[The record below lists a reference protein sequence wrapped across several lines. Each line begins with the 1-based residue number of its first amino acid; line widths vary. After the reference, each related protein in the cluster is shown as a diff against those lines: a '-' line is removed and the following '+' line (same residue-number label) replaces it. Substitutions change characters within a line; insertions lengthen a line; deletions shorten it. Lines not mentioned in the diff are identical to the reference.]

1 MIHKLYSAYNLPA
14 DHDVCHLFEHLVIRR
29 FLRAAEKS
37 GNERAFIGELHGTTS
52 ESSVFF
58 DIAFFT
64 CESITLFE
72 KVIADTAPFD
82 ISMIHESVAHVE
94 AEMKSSVVIWDEKE
108 LRRQLARCQKTFISR
123 QKSSPTP
130 DQTAQ
135 NPPLEIDHQP
145 EDFMDVTL
153 TIKIPDAGNT
163 MTAAFFCMYP
173 VLLDLVRSACFD
185 NAPVYPSSHDE
196 FIAYHDGN
204 SVSQAYTV
212 KKSFDW
218 QNTDKT
224 AQSYLRTFDPAPH
237 ASRLNDLA
245 ETFTTDPFYN
255 SAPIYFYQKTA
266 APFTKDDLAKTI
278 TATNLQAI
286 LQQVTVN
293 ITAKNHL
300 ANPQVCLMICSIT
313 RVCV

>member
-37 GNERAFIGELHGTTS
+37 GNERAFFGELHGTTS

-64 CESITLFE
+64 RESISLFE
-72 KVIADTAPFD
+72 KVIADMRPFD
-82 ISMIHESVAHVE
+82 LAMIRESVAHIE

-108 LRRQLARCQKTFISR
+108 LRKQLARCQKAFVDHYSSSIKPKKAI
-123 QKSSPTP
+123 KS
-130 DQTAQ
+130 AA
-135 NPPLEIDHQP
+135 NPPLEIDYQP
-145 EDFMDVTL
+145 DDFIDITL
-153 TIKIPDAGNT
+153 TVEIPDAST
-163 MTAAFFCMYP
+163 QVTAAFFCMYP
-173 VLLDLVRSACFD
+173 ILLDLVRSACFD

-204 SVSQAYTV
+204 SVSQTYTV

-218 QNTDKT
+218 QNAGKT
-224 AQSYLRTFDPAPH
+224 AQNYLRTFDPAPH
-237 ASRLNDLA
+237 ASRLNNLA
-245 ETFTTDPFYN
+245 EAFTTDPFYN
-255 SAPIYFYQKTA
+255 SAPIYFYQKA
-266 APFTKDDLAKTI
+266 AAAFTKEDLAKTI

-286 LQQVTVN
+286 LQRAAVTVST
-293 ITAKNHL
+293 IDK
-300 ANPQVCLMICSIT
+300 Q
-313 RVCV
+313 